1 MDTATTCARSQPR
14 PNSTLS
20 LCASDAALSR
30 RLHSAATQASHARRR
45 PRSSAPPTP
54 SERLSRRAEP
64 NSDRVAG
71 EGMPVQLHRCT
82 TAGVAAVP
90 PVTRSNGTTALRV
103 ATHDRAGCCRLRPAD
118 AQVVSCEQQRPCPTR
133 FWKLARTGPARLDIC
148 AAVADGFCCSSPA
161 AGLETS
167 ARVEHTSESPAGDA
181 ASEIAPAP
189 ICPPQTSARVRRAR
203 RPFSARGIRTPA
215 LGTSAGAVQGDSAR
229 SVAVRARENN
239 ARSRCGLRPPCS
251 VCRSGGFS
259 RATSASVPRLVAAA
273 FPGPLPPDAAA
284 ACPRRPPYAVPSRQT
299 RLPRPARPA
308 APIQKRAAPT
318 SRRRIKAGARARACL
333 LVTGPSVRG
342 RAEWTARVPSRC
354 ERSLSPLRCP
364 APPSRRQLPP
374 STHRHRSRGPPRR
387 GALSARGR
395 CCRRR

>member
-229 SVAVRARENN
+229 SVARVSKRRIFTRHIRYVPRAALCNYVRYVRYSCPPFLCSVCAQTRRRRLPWPAPAR
-239 ARSRCGLRPPCS
+239 RSRC
-251 VCRSGGFS
+251 
-259 RATSASVPRLVAAA
+259 VPTPTTL
-273 FPGPLPPDAAA
+273 
-284 ACPRRPPYAVPSRQT
+284 RRP
-299 RLPRPARPA
+299 
-308 APIQKRAAPT
+308 
-318 SRRRIKAGARARACL
+318 
-333 LVTGPSVRG
+333 
-342 RAEWTARVPSRC
+342 
-354 ERSLSPLRCP
+354 
-364 APPSRRQLPP
+364 
-374 STHRHRSRGPPRR
+374 
-387 GALSARGR
+387 
-395 CCRRR
+395 